1 MTAILNCSPD
11 FIQKKIN
18 GLTSGIIHATP
29 KAKKKQRQQ
38 ADNNFQSRRYIM
50 ENTISATEERIQAE
64 AITTRK
70 TQTSKAEVCFGV
82 LMAVAAIAGMWG
94 VVSLIISYFLG

>member
-1 MTAILNCSPD
+1 LAAILDGLPN
-11 FIQKKIN
+11 FIQKKITA
-18 GLTSGIIHATP
+18 LMSGIIHARL

-50 ENTISATEERIQAE
+50 ESTINATEERIQAE
-64 AITTRK
+64 AITRK

>member
-1 MTAILNCSPD
+1 
-11 FIQKKIN
+11 
-18 GLTSGIIHATP
+18 
-29 KAKKKQRQQ
+29 
-38 ADNNFQSRRYIM
+38 M
-50 ENTISATEERIQAE
+50 ENTINATEERIQAE